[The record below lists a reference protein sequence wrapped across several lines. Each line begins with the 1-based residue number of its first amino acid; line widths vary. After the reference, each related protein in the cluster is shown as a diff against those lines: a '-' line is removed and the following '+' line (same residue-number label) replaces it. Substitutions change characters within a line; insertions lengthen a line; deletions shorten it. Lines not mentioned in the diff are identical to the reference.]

1 MITLDVKRIKGVI
14 RQVSDYDPA
23 VGSILGEYAGRFAYT
38 AILNA
43 LEGRRAVVWGQAYD
57 QQ

>member
-38 AILNA
+38 A
-43 LEGRRAVVWGQAYD
+43 EGRRAVVWGQAYD